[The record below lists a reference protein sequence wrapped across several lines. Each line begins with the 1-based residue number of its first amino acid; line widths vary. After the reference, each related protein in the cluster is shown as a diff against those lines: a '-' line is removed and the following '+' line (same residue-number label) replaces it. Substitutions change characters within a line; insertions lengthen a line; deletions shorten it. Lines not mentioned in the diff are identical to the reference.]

1 MSLNTFARTAD
12 AMVAVFLLFISFTVA
27 GGAAV
32 LGA

>member
-12 AMVAVFLLFISFTVA
+12 ALVAAFLLFISFTVV
-27 GGAAV
+27 GGAAI

>member
-1 MSLNTFARTAD
+1 MPTNTFARAAD
-12 AMVAVFLLFISFTVA
+12 KLTAVFLLFISFTVA

>member
-1 MSLNTFARTAD
+1 MSINTFARTAD
-12 AMVAVFLLFISFTVA
+12 TFVAAFLLFISFTVA

>member
-1 MSLNTFARTAD
+1 MSYHPAAAD
-12 AMVAVFLLFISFTVA
+12 ALVAAFLLFISFTVA

>member
-1 MSLNTFARTAD
+1 MSINTFARAAD
-12 AMVAVFLLFISFTVA
+12 KLTAVFLLFISFTVA